1 MEQENRNEKQEVSA
15 SETVELTAADGKK
28 KKIKDSKYYVSTRKI
43 CYVALFTALN
53 IVMSS
58 SICSIPVP
66 GGHLYLNDIVICL
79 AALVLDPLSAF
90 IVGGVGAFFGDML
103 FYPTPMFV
111 SLATHG
117 LQAVAPGG
125 SFFAPYN
132 CRIFQIKIDLFP
144 AFIDSPVKLS
154 GIARKFRKRK
164 GSFQPDT
171 HAFSQTVQC
180 FFFSCTFDISNG
192 IFF

>member
-1 MEQENRNEKQEVSA
+1 MADPCCLIKSLDLPGKFTLFPEQHR
-15 SETVELTAADGKK
+15 L
-28 KKIKDSKYYVSTRKI
+28 KDPRLRVGIEPFAPFLYFFPPRSQH
-43 CYVALFTALN
+43 
-53 IVMSS
+53 
-58 SICSIPVP
+58 P
-66 GGHLYLNDIVICL
+66 G
-79 AALVLDPLSAF
+79 
-90 IVGGVGAFFGDML
+90 
-103 FYPTPMFV
+103 
-111 SLATHG
+111 
-117 LQAVAPGG
+117 APGG